1 MKSWQASYHLLCGVI
16 WHYCDKT
23 SSLSIQRSLRLQN
36 GERNNMKKFG
46 PLSAFFFLSSHP
58 QLPEIKFEV
67 SSNQLA
73 AVTLSFASIEDPP
86 FYLFF
91 LELVKS
97 LFGKEEC
104 RIGNKTRAP
113 HPIDVEE
120 YDICTSFLSQ
130 RVLLRELPPLGPA
143 KSRRETNLVLF
154 PFSIWYSEEIDVLFG
169 KRRSNFHVPFY
180 TAEKIVPF
188 AVFKKTPEEVEILKG
203 QQQN

>member
-1 MKSWQASYHLLCGVI
+1 MRRHLTL
-16 WHYCDKT
+16 
-23 SSLSIQRSLRLQN
+23 LRQNLESIHTKIPSVTKWRKKQHEKVWSTQR
-36 GERNNMKKFG
+36 
-46 PLSAFFFLSSHP
+46 FFFLSSHP

-130 RVLLRELPPLGPA
+130 RVLLRELPPLGLQKADA
-143 KSRRETNLVLF
+143 KQ
-154 PFSIWYSEEIDVLFG
+154 IWCCFLLAFD
-169 KRRSNFHVPFY
+169 
-180 TAEKIVPF
+180 
-188 AVFKKTPEEVEILKG
+188 TPRK
-203 QQQN
+203 